1 MVFVKSTCMQ
11 TLYWDGPAYILN
23 CMQTPLYVRAVLFG
37 ALASVASPL
46 AAQQTG
52 QELGSYA
59 HPLILVN
66 VMTVEGKPVEDALV
80 RIRAA
85 GRIARTNWMGEAS
98 MVRVG
103 YGTKT
108 VEVLRL
114 GYAPAVV
121 DLNITSDTVAA
132 QFVLEKLVDTLSTMW
147 ITAAR
152 PSMPAANLAEFN
164 QRKRMGIGR
173 FVEDTVFEKHQLQ
186 DLSLVLPRLLVGL
199 RAAPDPV
206 QPGKYVLKS
215 TRNDCVVDVFL
226 DGFLLSEDFGL
237 LKPTDIAGAEWYTKE
252 SAPPQF
258 RRVFGGCRILLLW
271 SRW

>member
-1 MVFVKSTCMQ
+1 
-11 TLYWDGPAYILN
+11 
-23 CMQTPLYVRAVLFG
+23 MQTPGLAIRTALLGVLTG
-37 ALASVASPL
+37 IGVAPL
-46 AAQQTG
+46 GAQQTG
-52 QELGSYA
+52 QELGRYA

-66 VMTVEGKPVEDALV
+66 VMTADGKPVEDALV

-98 MVRVG
+98 LLRVG

-121 DLNITSDTVAA
+121 DLNIAFDTVAA

-173 FVEDTVFEKHQLQ
+173 FVEDTVFEKHQLE

-199 RAAPDPV
+199 RAAPDP
-206 QPGKYVLKS
+206 QTPGKYVLRS
-215 TRNDCVVDVFL
+215 TRNNCSVDVYL
-226 DGFLLSEDFGL
+226 DGFQLAEDLDL
-237 LKPTDIAGAEWYTKE
+237 LKPTDVAGAEWYSME

-258 RRVFGGCRILLLW
+258 RRPFGGCRVLLLW